1 MAVLNRHRWPARLLA
16 ALIAAGQ
23 GRGGDTTGTTCTLV
37 KPSKPTESA
46 TYNCTLVQS
55 TASPLAGTGY
65 TWHVTGQLTAP
76 LAILAGGTLVGQN
89 DPNGVPTAKVGPIE
103 ILGSDVT
110 IRDVGIIGGITI
122 AKNAARLTVKN
133 VAVHPDPD
141 AKNRCVGVTA
151 FSHAHRPET
160 ISIDGLTITGSKL
173 DPACTRKKAMAA
185 LAHVSGTA
193 TVSCGGLEKVI
204 IQQPSD
210 STRSI
215 LTPGCTRVDLG
226 AMLGV
231 YGVRYETQFNDFDYI
246 PHASGWSHWVLTLA
260 VLNAILAIMLVMC
273 GWTRWRE
280 SERAER
286 AKKTE

>member
-1 MAVLNRHRWPARLLA
+1 MAVLIRHRWPARLLA
-16 ALIAAGQ
+16 ALIAAGHW
-23 GRGGDTTGTTCTLV
+23 RGGDTTGTTCTLV
-37 KPSKPTESA
+37 KPSKSTESA
-46 TYNCTLVQS
+46 TYNCSLAQS

-89 DPNGVPTAKVGPIE
+89 DPTGAPTAKVGPIE
-103 ILGSDVT
+103 VLGSDVT
-110 IRDVGIIGGITI
+110 IRNVGIIGGITI
-122 AKNAARLTVKN
+122 TKNAARVTVKN
-133 VAVHPDPD
+133 VVVHPD
-141 AKNRCVGVTA
+141 AKNKCVGVTA
-151 FSHAHRPET
+151 FSHAHKPET
-160 ISIDGLTITGSKL
+160 ISIDGLTIAGSTL
-173 DPACTRKKAMAA
+173 DHGCTRKKAMAA

-193 TVSCGGLEKVI
+193 TVSCGKPEKVI

-226 AMLGV
+226 AMLSV
-231 YGVRYETQFNDFDYI
+231 YGVRYETQFNHFDYI
-246 PHASGWSHWVLTLA
+246 PHASGWSHWVATLA